1 MALCPFSI
9 KGKAMLNTFSN
20 TQQALILA
28 GVVIVVAYVA
38 FLVIGFAHYHKSRK
52 RPSKKAGKQISTRVT
67 TYRAS
72 TARYNPNQVLPNGYR
87 RKDYHRYGYS
97 DSDIEFLGLDQ
108 PSAPDPFFS
117 GWVMADMAGGDLDG
131 EIDFF

>member
-1 MALCPFSI
+1 
-9 KGKAMLNTFSN
+9 MLNTFSN
-20 TQQALILA
+20 TLILLLV
-28 GVVIVVAYVA
+28 GIVIVVAC
-38 FLVIGFAHYHKSRK
+38 LVTGLILCDERT
-52 RPSKKAGKQISTRVT
+52 SKKAKKQSPTRVT
-67 TYRAS
+67 TYRTS
-72 TARYNPNQVLPNGYR
+72 TVQYNPNQVLPNGYR

-117 GWVMADMAGGDLDG
+117 GWVMADMADGDLDG